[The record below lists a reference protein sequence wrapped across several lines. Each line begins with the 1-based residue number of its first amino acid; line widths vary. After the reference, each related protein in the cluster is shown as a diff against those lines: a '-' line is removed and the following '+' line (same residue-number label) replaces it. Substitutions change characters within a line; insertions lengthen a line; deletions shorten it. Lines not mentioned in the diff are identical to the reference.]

1 MSVFNLT
8 EVQQQTLRAVI
19 DRIIPPDDFAGA
31 WDAGVGGYLTRQFE
45 SDLAPQL
52 EVYCAGLDGI
62 EAEAALRFQSSF
74 ASLTVEQQNTTL
86 HKIEAGEVLASWSVP
101 PARFFELLVNTTAE
115 GYYSEPEQGGNR
127 GAISWAMTGFEAERR
142 S

>member
-1 MSVFNLT
+1 MSALNLT
-8 EVQQQTLRAVI
+8 GVQQQTLRAVI

-31 WDAGVGGYLTRQFE
+31 WDTGVGEYLARQFE

-52 EVYCAGLDGI
+52 AVYCAGLDGI
-62 EAEAALRFQSSF
+62 EAEALVRFHSSF
-74 ASLTVEQQNTTL
+74 ASLTPDQQNKTL
-86 HKIEAGEVLASWSVP
+86 LNIEAGEVLASWSVP
-101 PARFFELLVNTTAE
+101 PPRFFELLVNTTAE

-127 GAISWAMTGFEAERR
+127 DAISWAMTGFEAPRQ